1 MELEQMLSIL
11 VEHRIVN
18 QTNPAAQVS
27 SLQGDFNYLGTVYQ
41 SNSNI
46 RDLYG
51 NWVPQ
56 DPSEAQIRQNVT
68 EYCILP
74 LGSAFVRSKAPF
86 VKSLLLYGPKGCG
99 KTMLAQ
105 AVANHTG
112 AVFLNL
118 SPSNL
123 EGKFAEKNGPAKLMH
138 MAFAVARAPQ
148 LGPAVIYL
156 DEVEKYFTGKK
167 KGGDGAARFKKD
179 LVTYANSL
187 KPEEHV
193 VLIGCTNQPW
203 SIPDGELKDLRNVFE
218 KHLYIPFASYASRVM
233 LWKRSIS
240 ALLAPT
246 GHQLPDEFD
255 ISTLAQISE
264 GYSAGSILHAAKR
277 TLNTRRIERADKRPF
292 AEGEF
297 LSALSRCPR
306 TYGDDNVKFR
316 NFTAVVTGLKLRR
329 DKLKAALAGD
339 EGGDGKGKKG
349 KGKKKKKK

>member
-1 MELEQMLSIL
+1 MATIRMMHGRDVEEFKRFIFTPPL
-11 VEHRIVN
+11 VTAARVHGTTSYRRHIPMRSPVVKKNEVNLGPGRLRAGAWERAFQRPRNKRCCFSTNSGHGMYHRAL
-18 QTNPAAQVS
+18 NPPR
-27 SLQGDFNYLGTVYQ
+27 
-41 SNSNI
+41 I
-46 RDLYG
+46 
-51 NWVPQ
+51 
-56 DPSEAQIRQNVT
+56 
-68 EYCILP
+68 
-74 LGSAFVRSKAPF
+74 
-86 VKSLLLYGPKGCG
+86 
-99 KTMLAQ
+99 
-105 AVANHTG
+105 HTR
-112 AVFLNL
+112 
-118 SPSNL
+118 
-123 EGKFAEKNGPAKLMH
+123 K
-138 MAFAVARAPQ
+138 

-193 VLIGCTNQPW
+193 VLVGCTNQPW
-203 SIPDGELKDLRNVFE
+203 SIPDGELKDVRNVFE
-218 KHLYIPFASYASRVM
+218 KHLYLPFASYASRVM
-233 LWKRSIS
+233 LWKRAIA

-277 TLNTRRIERADKRPF
+277 TLNTRRVERAEKRPF
-292 AEGEF
+292 AESEF

-316 NFTAVVTGLKLRR
+316 NFTAVITGLKLRR

-339 EGGDGKGKKG
+339 DGGDGKGKKG
-349 KGKKKKKK
+349 GKGKKKKKK